1 MARSPASEGYTLVEV
16 IIAIL
21 VFGVGVLG
29 IAASSGIVSKAMAVN
44 AVRERA
50 DRIASSRIELI
61 HSQCG
66 TARSGEERFQQV
78 HSRWLI
84 APDNPSRISVVES
97 VTYPASNG
105 LRTDIYRAAV
115 WCP

>member
-1 MARSPASEGYTLVEV
+1 MARSTASQGYTLVEV

-29 IAASSGIVSKAMAVN
+29 MVASSGIVSKAMAGN
-44 AVRERA
+44 AVRERSG
-50 DRIASSRIELI
+50 RIAASRIEVV
-61 HSQCG
+61 HSQCR

-84 APDNPSRISVVES
+84 AADNPSRISVIES
-97 VTYPASNG
+97 VTYPAANG
-105 LRTDIYRAAV
+105 LRTDIYRAVV